1 MATHTMNNADARL
14 IRYALAI
21 VWFVTG
27 LVVLFVYPKE
37 DSMQLLS
44 RVGLTGLAA
53 DAALYLGAILDVVIG
68 ILTLTMR
75 RRWLWLGQMLL
86 IVGYTIII
94 SIWLPAFWTHP
105 FGPLLKNVPILA
117 LLWLLYKNEGIE

>member
-1 MATHTMNNADARL
+1 MATHKMNSTDYRV
-14 IRYALAI
+14 IRYALAA
-21 VWFVTG
+21 VWLITG

-53 DAALYLGAILDVVIG
+53 DAALYLGALLDLVIG
-68 ILTLTMR
+68 VLILAMR
-75 RRWLWLGQMLL
+75 RRWLWQGQMLL

-94 SIWLPAFWTHP
+94 SIWLPEFWIHP

-117 LLWLLYKNEGIE
+117 LLWLLIRQEDAV